1 VSESKTSNFSLT
13 KMPGDYG
20 HRLLNSSQR
29 ASKGVSRF
37 WGEFKSF
44 LFEGSIVEVAI
55 GVMIA
60 ASFGAVVN
68 SFIDNMISP
77 FLGLVAAKN
86 LDHAYLPIKCPDTLE
101 ISCTDILSITK
112 TYPTVAS
119 AQAAGI
125 VTWNYGAF
133 IEDLL
138 NFLIKGFIL
147 FMNVKMIAAASL
159 KKTKEKAATE
169 RECFYCCT
177 MIPIKALK
185 CGYCGSDIDKSV
197 V

>member
-1 VSESKTSNFSLT
+1 MS
-13 KMPGDYG
+13 D
-20 HRLLNSSQR
+20 HRLFRHAKTASSGLF
-29 ASKGVSRF
+29 SI
-37 WGEFKSF
+37 WTEFKNF
-44 LFEGSIVEVAI
+44 LFEGSIAEVAI
-55 GVMIA
+55 ATIIA
-60 ASFGAVVN
+60 AAFGAIVS

-86 LDHAYLPIKCPDTLE
+86 LDHAYLPIKCPEALE
-101 ISCTDILSITK
+101 ISCTDIRLITK

-133 IEDLL
+133 IQDLL
-138 NFLIKGFIL
+138 NFLIQGFML

-185 CGYCGSDIDKSV
+185 CGSCGSDIDKSV